1 MFGKRKMKKR
11 KGFTLVVVLAMM
23 SILTATAIM
32 LWSTTNTS
40 MLISANQ
47 RRHVQATSLASS
59 GINHFTALNLSS
71 RDIANRARQDEFV
84 LILDERLGGG
94 RYYVFARAL
103 EDNRFEVISTGEK
116 AGSVSTKTATFET
129 IYNEER

>member
-1 MFGKRKMKKR
+1 MKER
-11 KGFTLVVVLAMM
+11 KGFTLVLVIAMM

-40 MLISANQ
+40 MLISANH
-47 RRHVQATSLASS
+47 RRHVQANGLAAS
-59 GINHFTALNLSS
+59 GISHFTALNLSS

-103 EDNRFEVISTGEK
+103 EDNRFEVVSTGEK

-129 IYNEER
+129 FYNEERR